1 MDEDQVFPWHS
12 KSSSLGSVAQ
22 GDEVTQWDHG
32 GVQEPFTAPH
42 TGQRPPSPLLPGLPP
57 RLPLTSPRRSQEL
70 FWELQS
76 HWRN

>member
-1 MDEDQVFPWHS
+1 M
-12 KSSSLGSVAQ
+12 AQ
-22 GDEVTQWDHG
+22 GAKVTHVDRG
-32 GVQEPFTAPH
+32 GVQEPLAAPH
-42 TGQRPPSPLLPGLPP
+42 AGQRPPSPLLLGLPP